1 MDLQKLRLDRITAS
15 LLGGAVG
22 DALGYA
28 VEFQRLR
35 EIRRQFGPDGIMEF
49 CLQDGK
55 AVISDDT
62 QMTIFTAS
70 GLLAGETARLMA
82 QGTTPPR
89 QWIYRAYLE
98 WYATQRHDLSV
109 RNPMTWVYHLPE
121 LHARRAP
128 GNTCLSALASG
139 QVGTRRYP
147 INHSKGCGGVMRV
160 APVAFVF
167 APEANLFQI
176 MDLGADA
183 AALTHGHPLGWL
195 PAAALVGILFELLH
209 QPHPDLPSVV
219 EDILTQMEAGYTDV
233 SELEPFLAL
242 SRKAVS
248 LAGSSLPDDDAIRQ
262 LGEGWVAEETL
273 TIALFAVLRYAK
285 DFRKAMI
292 CAVNHDGDSDSTGA
306 VAGNLLGALVGTSA
320 VEDAFPLERLEL
332 SAELRL
338 LAADL
343 SCCPLTK
350 QPDAHWLKRYGGAL
364 SGN

>member
-1 MDLQKLRLDRITAS
+1 MDLQRQRLDRITAS

-35 EIRRQFGPDGIMEF
+35 EIRRRFGPDGITDF
-49 CLQDGK
+49 VLQDGK
-55 AVISDDT
+55 AIISDDT

-70 GLLAGETARLMA
+70 GLLAGETARQI
-82 QGTTPPR
+82 QGQTDAPIR
-89 QWIYRAYLE
+89 WIYRAYLE
-98 WYATQRHDLSV
+98 WYATQRQDV
-109 RNPMTWVYHLPE
+109 TVEKPMTWLYNLPA

-128 GNTCLSALASG
+128 GNTCLAALGSG
-139 QVGTRRYP
+139 QAGTRWHP

-167 APEANLFQI
+167 TPEANLFQV
-176 MDLGADA
+176 MNLGADA

-195 PAAALVGILFELLH
+195 PAAALAGMIFQLIHQPGAELLA
-209 QPHPDLPSVV
+209 VA
-219 EDILTQMEAGYTDV
+219 EDILTQMEAWYADIP
-233 SELEPFLAL
+233 SLEDFLAL
-242 SRKAVS
+242 SRKAIS
-248 LAGSSLPDDDAIRQ
+248 LAGRSLPDDDAIRQ

-273 TIALFAVLRYAK
+273 AIALYAVLRYSG

-306 VAGNLLGALVGTSA
+306 VAGNLLGALVGTKA
-320 VEDAFPLERLEL
+320 VEAAFDLERLEL
-332 SAELRL
+332 AGVLRI

-343 SCCPLTK
+343 SRCPLTR
-350 QPDAHWLKRYGGAL
+350 QPDAAWLQEYGGI
-364 SGN
+364 